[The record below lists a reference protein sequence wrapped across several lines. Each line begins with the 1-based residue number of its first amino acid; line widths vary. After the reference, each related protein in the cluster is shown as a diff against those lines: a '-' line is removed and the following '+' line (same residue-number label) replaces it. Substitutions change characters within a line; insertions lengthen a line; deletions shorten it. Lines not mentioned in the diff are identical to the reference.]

1 MHQFFF
7 IKKFLLSIFFLIA
20 CLNNVLSNEV
30 SILFKIDNEIITNV
44 DIENEYR
51 YLTALNEN
59 LQSIEK
65 SEVYE
70 IAKVSII
77 KEVIKKIE
85 LEKYFILNENSE
97 FIKETVER
105 FYKSLNITSEKEF
118 EAYLSQYNLKISDV
132 GKKLEIEALWNELVF
147 EKYNKQVMLD
157 KDKLEK
163 ALKKK
168 LSNNNNIQKK
178 YLLSELLFN
187 AKNTS
192 ELIDQYNLI
201 KKDIIEIGFEN
212 AANRYSQS
220 DSARNG
226 GNIGWIKDSQLSD
239 IIREEIFN
247 LKIGEISEIINILSG
262 SLIIKVNDI
271 KEEKIEIDFEEELK
285 KFITFE
291 RNRQLNQFSIIYYNR
306 IKQNSNFSEK

>member
-97 FIKETVER
+97 FITETVER
-105 FYKSLNITSEKEF
+105 FYKSINITSEKEF

-178 YLLSELLFN
+178 YFLSELLFN
-187 AKNTS
+187 ANNTS

-239 IIREEIFN
+239 IIREKIVN

>member
-85 LEKYFILNENSE
+85 LKKYFILNENSE

-178 YLLSELLFN
+178 YFLSELLFN
-187 AKNTS
+187 ANNTS

-239 IIREEIFN
+239 IIREKIVN

>member
-77 KEVIKKIE
+77 KEVVKKIE

-97 FIKETVER
+97 FITETVER
-105 FYKSLNITSEKEF
+105 FYKSINITSEKEF

-178 YLLSELLFN
+178 YFLSELLFN
-187 AKNTS
+187 ANNTS

-239 IIREEIFN
+239 IIREKIVN

-285 KFITFE
+285 KFIIFE

>member
-77 KEVIKKIE
+77 KEVVKKIE

-97 FIKETVER
+97 FITETVER
-105 FYKSLNITSEKEF
+105 FYKSINITSEKEF

-178 YLLSELLFN
+178 YFLSELLFN
-187 AKNTS
+187 ANNTS

-239 IIREEIFN
+239 IIREKIVN

>member
-1 MHQFFF
+1 M
-7 IKKFLLSIFFLIA
+7 
-20 CLNNVLSNEV
+20 
-30 SILFKIDNEIITNV
+30 
-44 DIENEYR
+44 
-51 YLTALNEN
+51 
-59 LQSIEK
+59 
-65 SEVYE
+65 
-70 IAKVSII
+70 
-77 KEVIKKIE
+77 
-85 LEKYFILNENSE
+85 
-97 FIKETVER
+97 
-105 FYKSLNITSEKEF
+105 
-118 EAYLSQYNLKISDV
+118 SQYNLKISDV

-178 YLLSELLFN
+178 YFLSELLFN
-187 AKNTS
+187 ANNTS

-239 IIREEIFN
+239 IIREKIVN

-285 KFITFE
+285 KFIIFE